1 MKELPIVNNW
11 YCFAPQIYPYS
22 TMECFS
28 SVTLPHPWTF
38 QCTCTFIL
46 SSFPSKF
53 PVILHRADVEVS
65 WNHTLKVC
73 AGDNAYYYTHFK
85 ITGDPCNLI
94 GSQYW
99 DLFGYLTV
107 FFFFALNH
115 ICCKLHHFCCKSHHL
130 CSRSHHFCFE
140 YKVRSVKAFLFP
152 LFNKPAT
159 RSIKFCFWLNSVISK
174 LF

>member
-94 GSQYW
+94 GSQYC

-107 FFFFALNH
+107 FFFFLLITSVVNCIISVVNHTTCALDH
-115 ICCKLHHFCCKSHHL
+115 II
-130 CSRSHHFCFE
+130 
-140 YKVRSVKAFLFP
+140 SV
-152 LFNKPAT
+152 
-159 RSIKFCFWLNSVISK
+159 LNTK
-174 LF
+174 